1 MLEPRDRPLILKDG
15 QAIWIRSLPSHH
27 QEQSRNIKL
36 CRLSIY
42 LPEPCL
48 RDAMSFAALSGIY
61 TKSGAINL
69 NDVLGNPYV
78 VGKVGDSQVLISA
91 TTKLALTGVAIDW
104 GPY

>member
-1 MLEPRDRPLILKDG
+1 MLEPRDRPVILKDG

-61 TKSGAINL
+61 TKSGAITH
-69 NDVLGNPYV
+69 VLRHCIVKKEEPRDPRSGR
-78 VGKVGDSQVLISA
+78 A
-91 TTKLALTGVAIDW
+91 A
-104 GPY
+104 